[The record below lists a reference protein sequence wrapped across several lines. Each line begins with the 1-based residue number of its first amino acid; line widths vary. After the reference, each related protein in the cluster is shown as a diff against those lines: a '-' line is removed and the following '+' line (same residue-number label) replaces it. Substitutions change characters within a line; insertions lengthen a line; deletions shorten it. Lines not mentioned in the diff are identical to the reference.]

1 VTMSIDGLGTL
12 ENTIFKEDT
21 DWSILSLKK

>member
-1 VTMSIDGLGTL
+1 MSIDGLGTL
-12 ENTIFKEDT
+12 ENTIYKEDT